1 MAIWAH
7 LQLLN
12 CRVKSCQQSVADRHA
27 TSDFNHFNDF
37 TFPVAMND
45 KKNHQIKIKW
55 NYNLLG
61 PLLAKEAKPFDL
73 KAKTYKL
80 ILIHSPAGSW
90 SKLVLCVTNRFT
102 LLKSSKSWF

>member
-45 KKNHQIKIKW
+45 KK
-55 NYNLLG
+55 
-61 PLLAKEAKPFDL
+61 
-73 KAKTYKL
+73 
-80 ILIHSPAGSW
+80 
-90 SKLVLCVTNRFT
+90 
-102 LLKSSKSWF
+102 KSSNED

>member
-45 KKNHQIKIKW
+45 KKNHQIKI
-55 NYNLLG
+55 
-61 PLLAKEAKPFDL
+61 
-73 KAKTYKL
+73 
-80 ILIHSPAGSW
+80 
-90 SKLVLCVTNRFT
+90 R
-102 LLKSSKSWF
+102 